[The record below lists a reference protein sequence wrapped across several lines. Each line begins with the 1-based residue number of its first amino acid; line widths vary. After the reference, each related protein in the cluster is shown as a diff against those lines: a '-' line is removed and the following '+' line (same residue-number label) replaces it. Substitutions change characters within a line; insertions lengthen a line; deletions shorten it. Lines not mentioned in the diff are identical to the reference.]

1 MLSNIRV
8 FIDFASF
15 YDFYRGLCI
24 RSDSVV
30 CFVFVFFVFVFFC
43 LMALSMTEDTKCVFR
58 CYSTRRVS
66 GSLESVFVLR
76 SLFFKMMTG

>member
-1 MLSNIRV
+1 MLITHTNNIVWDLVGGDNNIFVTEQRPVLSNIRV

-30 CFVFVFFVFVFFC
+30 CFVFVFFV
-43 LMALSMTEDTKCVFR
+43 
-58 CYSTRRVS
+58 
-66 GSLESVFVLR
+66 
-76 SLFFKMMTG
+76 